1 MLFEGL
7 IVCERKLLRLKS
19 RSVGFLAAT
28 SFTDCLREV
37 EPEGKKKPS
46 GKKQNFIDKD
56 HNKAPRRSDKIS
68 TAKVM
73 VFSNCVSY
81 MKRSPTRPSHCRW
94 YGHTDY
100 SAFSQPLSF

>member
-37 EPEGKKKPS
+37 EPEGKKNLQ
-46 GKKQNFIDKD
+46 GK
-56 HNKAPRRSDKIS
+56 NKILLIRITIKHQDVATKFLPQRSWCFLI
-68 TAKVM
+68 V
-73 VFSNCVSY
+73 
-81 MKRSPTRPSHCRW
+81 
-94 YGHTDY
+94 
-100 SAFSQPLSF
+100 